1 MNWMGLALGWKR
13 YTFRLRQV
21 LAIALLCS
29 LTWGWGLVAWAVAP
43 TPPPVEPEI
52 GAAKSS
58 TLSAVDI
65 SSEKVSQFMQAY
77 LQVLNLIDQREG
89 ALQSVPTRSEAQQL
103 EREIQAE
110 ALKLIEAS
118 GLTWQEYLQLLSLAN
133 IDPEFGERIAAQLQ
147 EAD

>member
-1 MNWMGLALGWKR
+1 MSWTGLASWWRKHGPGL
-13 YTFRLRQV
+13 YQAV
-21 LAIALLCS
+21 AIALICS
-29 LTWGWGLVAWAVAP
+29 ITWGWSFIAWAASP
-43 TPPPVEPEI
+43 TPLPAELDTNT
-52 GAAKSS
+52 AKSS